1 VLRSFKLRI
10 ADRHVRI
17 VPAEDERGCPFA
29 GPGVDLRGEWA
40 ARALEAA
47 APVLCALRDLEPGI
61 VIRSVSIDL
70 ERPRLLATLEPTTP
84 EADPRP
90 RVVRIDE
97 GPALR
102 AILDAS
108 GPLQRLLLEAAHR
121 ALAARAPA
129 PEKVDQKA

>member
-17 VPAEDERGCPFA
+17 VPVQDERGCPFS
-29 GPGVDLRGEWA
+29 GPGVDLRGEDA
-40 ARALEAA
+40 ERAIVAGE
-47 APVLCALRDLEPGI
+47 PITNALRALEPGI
-61 VIRSVSIDL
+61 VIRSVSIDF

-90 RVVRIDE
+90 RVVRLDE

-108 GPLQRLLLEAAHR
+108 GPLTRLLLEAAHR
-121 ALAARAPA
+121 AIAARAPE
-129 PEKVDQKA
+129 PQSDEQKA

>member
-17 VPAEDERGCPFA
+17 VPAKDAQGCPFS
-29 GPGVDLRGEWA
+29 GPGVDLRGEEAERAIA
-40 ARALEAA
+40 AGEPIASA
-47 APVLCALRDLEPGI
+47 LCAMEPGI
-61 VIRSVSIDL
+61 VIRSVSIDF

-102 AILDAS
+102 AILEAS
-108 GPLQRLLLEAAHR
+108 RPLTHLLLEAAHR
-121 ALAARAPA
+121 AIAARAPE
-129 PEKVDQKA
+129 PENVEDES

>member
-1 VLRSFKLRI
+1 MLRSFKLRI

-17 VPAEDERGCPFA
+17 VPARDERGCPFS
-29 GPGVDLRGEWA
+29 GPGVDLRGDEA
-40 ARALEAA
+40 ERAIATA
-47 APVLCALRDLEPGI
+47 APLLDALRALEPGI

-70 ERPRLLATLEPTTP
+70 ERPRLLATLAPTTP

-102 AILDAS
+102 AILAGA
-108 GPLQRLLLEAAHR
+108 GPLERLLLEAAHR
-121 ALAARAPA
+121 AIAART
-129 PEKVDQKA
+129 PEPETADQEA